1 MRYFLYPSNFINF
14 FLAFLTFFLQF
25 RNVHN
30 VKSLAI
36 MCQGPCKFLGPAW
49 CFHGYIFIL
58 ATATAGGILNIHTLY
73 YRLISI
79 KFIQNLS
86 LRVFIFGLWYI
97 FPLVIII
104 FSYIPPIDLDAVYW
118 ETLKI
123 HVDYDF
129 SNYKVFGGF
138 ANSHNIFMTLVTL
151 ILVILA
157 TIAPLLGFYWRNE
170 TLKVL
175 DLNRNALSV
184 HSVMQFRALI
194 HGLGLQIMIPLICYV
209 PVGFFYVYNKYSG
222 EQIQISQYTLC
233 FMITLPAFFDPI
245 LQIYFI
251 VPYRRAVKRMI
262 SQMIGN
268 YREPESDVRVNTITL
283 WHNRR
288 KSSQPVQPIH
298 NI

>member
-1 MRYFLYPSNFINF
+1 MREILNQLTAIYYPIFFIFCLILHILLFYLIYFKTTKVLRNMRYFLYPSNFINF

-97 FPLVIII
+97 FPLVII
-104 FSYIPPIDLDAVYW
+104 
-118 ETLKI
+118 
-123 HVDYDF
+123 
-129 SNYKVFGGF
+129 
-138 ANSHNIFMTLVTL
+138 
-151 ILVILA
+151 
-157 TIAPLLGFYWRNE
+157 
-170 TLKVL
+170 
-175 DLNRNALSV
+175 
-184 HSVMQFRALI
+184 
-194 HGLGLQIMIPLICYV
+194 GLGLQIMIPLICYV

-262 SQMIGN
+262 SQMITENLKAMSVSIQLHFGITDGSLRNQFNQSIIFRN
-268 YREPESDVRVNTITL
+268 YFSES
-283 WHNRR
+283 
-288 KSSQPVQPIH
+288 
-298 NI
+298 

>member
-30 VKSLAI
+30 IKSLAI

-58 ATATAGGILNIHTLY
+58 
-73 YRLISI
+73 
-79 KFIQNLS
+79 
-86 LRVFIFGLWYI
+86 
-97 FPLVIII
+97 I
-104 FSYIPPIDLDAVYW
+104 FSYIPPIDLDFVYQ

-123 HVDYDF
+123 HADYDF

-170 TLKVL
+170 TLKIL

-262 SQMIGN
+262 LQMVGN
-268 YREPESDVRVNTITL
+268 YREPESDVRVHTITL
-283 WHNRR
+283 RHNRR
-288 KSSQPVQPIH
+288 KSSQPVQPIN